1 MPPKSK
7 TQQDT
12 PRKHSD
18 NKNDADSNSKPTID
32 YRAMGRQAYIDGKS
46 KNQPGLGGK
55 NKKQFDK
62 GYDAESKR
70 ELLAA
75 QKTAREDK
83 KKAHLL
89 ELKKNADSEEI
100 LRKMC
105 DNEGISE
112 LVKKKYENMVSFIR
126 EVLKHEMQTDEKEE
140 QENENGIMRTFDF
153 AMQGLV
159 PLSKPYKNV
168 VNLYANRVKKFNP
181 KVRGAEPDE
190 IFVKWMKQMKED
202 SEAITTKRDD
212 LYRADDLQR
221 ANDFVSKLKKV
232 KDNITDAEIDAI
244 RKLVYKK
251 LEAEALKKINMLAK
265 KKKKEK
271 ISEARANRSGMSSRS
286 SYGSR
291 ANTTPRIVGDETSG
305 EFTDD
310 SS

>member
-1 MPPKSK
+1 
-7 TQQDT
+7 
-12 PRKHSD
+12 
-18 NKNDADSNSKPTID
+18 
-32 YRAMGRQAYIDGKS
+32 MGRQAYIDGKS

-70 ELLAA
+70 KLLAA
-75 QKTAREDK
+75 QKTAREAK
-83 KKAHLL
+83 KEAHLL
-89 ELKKNADSEEI
+89 ELEENADNEKI

-181 KVRGAEPDE
+181 TVRGAEPDE

-221 ANDFVSKLKKV
+221 ANDFVTKLKKV

-271 ISEARANRSGMSSRS
+271 ISEARANRSGMSTNRSGMSSRS
-286 SYGSR
+286 SYGSG
-291 ANTTPRIVGDETSG
+291 ANTRHRIVRDETSG

-310 SS
+310 